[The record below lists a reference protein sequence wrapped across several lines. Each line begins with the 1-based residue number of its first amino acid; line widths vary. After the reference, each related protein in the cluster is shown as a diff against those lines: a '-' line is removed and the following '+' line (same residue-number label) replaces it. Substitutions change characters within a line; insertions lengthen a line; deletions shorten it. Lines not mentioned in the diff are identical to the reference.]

1 MGVLNCSPSA
11 ASSWPL
17 TYSHPISHEYPEAD
31 AEGQEAIHSDHTDV
45 ERFQPIVR
53 HAESMRELMHCDVDR
68 HQSSETDK
76 HLDWTR
82 RLPSKCEQ

>member
-17 TYSHPISHEYPEAD
+17 TYSRPISHEYPKAD
-31 AEGQEAIHSDHTDV
+31 AEGHEAIHSDRTDV

-53 HAESMRELMHCDVDR
+53 HAESMRELVHCDVDR
-68 HQSSETDK
+68 HQSSEPDQ
-76 HLDWTR
+76 HLDSTR
-82 RLPSKCEQ
+82 RRASKCEQ